1 MKDETL
7 KKAVGQFLKNVSGTA
22 QREVEKAIRSAVA
35 SGKLKGN
42 ETITVGTTMSSE
54 RVSLNVTIYSRIE
67 LQ

>member
-1 MKDETL
+1 LQVD
-7 KKAVGQFLKNVSGTA
+7 GRNY
-22 QREVEKAIRSAVA
+22 SAVA

>member
-1 MKDETL
+1 MKDEAL
-7 KKAVGQFLKNVSGTA
+7 KEAVGQFMKKVSGTA
-22 QREVEKAIRSAVA
+22 QREMEKAIRSAVA